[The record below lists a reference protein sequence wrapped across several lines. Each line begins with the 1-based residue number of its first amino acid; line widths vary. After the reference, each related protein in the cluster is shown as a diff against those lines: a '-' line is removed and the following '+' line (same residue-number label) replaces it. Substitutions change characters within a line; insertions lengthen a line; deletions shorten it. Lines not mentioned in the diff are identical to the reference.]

1 MLFRSGSAAG
11 STVSAAS
18 VEESRAQGRVSATH
32 SAAAHSTATHSVEYA
47 YLRAI
52 PRVELGESV
61 NVGVLVYCQARDYL
75 ACATWLDPDRVR
87 TLDPSADIDGLA
99 AALGAVAKVCHGGEP
114 AGQAGQVSVGQRF
127 RWLTAPRSAVLQP
140 GPVHLGLCCEPEE
153 TLRRLA
159 AAAGGRS

>member
-1 MLFRSGSAAG
+1 MTAMGSAAASTTG
-11 STVSAAS
+11 SGT
-18 VEESRAQGRVSATH
+18 RTQPPGTH
-32 SAAAHSTATHSVEYA
+32 PVEYA
-47 YLRAI
+47 YLRAV

-75 ACATWLDPDRVR
+75 ACATWFDPDRVR
-87 TLDPSADIDGLA
+87 TLDPAADVEGLA
-99 AALGAVAKVCHGGEP
+99 AALGAISKICRGGEH

-159 AAAGGRS
+159 AAAGGLS

>member
-1 MLFRSGSAAG
+1 MSTNADTHTNADTNVVAQKSA
-11 STVSAAS
+11 
-18 VEESRAQGRVSATH
+18 RP
-32 SAAAHSTATHSVEYA
+32 THSVEYA
-47 YLRAI
+47 YLRAV

-75 ACATWLDPDRVR
+75 ACASWFDPGRVRALDPAVDVE
-87 TLDPSADIDGLA
+87 GLA
-99 AALGAVAKVCHGGEP
+99 AALGAIVRICGGGER
-114 AGQAGQVSVGQRF
+114 AGQAGEISVGQRF

-159 AAAGGRS
+159 ASAAGGPSS

>member
-1 MLFRSGSAAG
+1 MTTMGSAAA
-11 STVSAAS
+11 STVSTTGTQPP
-18 VEESRAQGRVSATH
+18 V
-32 SAAAHSTATHSVEYA
+32 THSVEYA
-47 YLRAI
+47 YLRAV

-87 TLDPSADIDGLA
+87 TLDPAADVDGLA
-99 AALGAVAKVCHGGEP
+99 AALGAVAKVCRGGEH

>member
-1 MLFRSGSAAG
+1 MGSA
-11 STVSAAS
+11 T
-18 VEESRAQGRVSATH
+18 ESRARTQDSATT
-32 SAAAHSTATHSVEYA
+32 AHVHEYAHAVEYA
-47 YLRAI
+47 YLRAV

-61 NVGVLVYCQARDYL
+61 NVGVLVYCQARDFL

-87 TLDPSADIDGLA
+87 ALDPAADVDGLA
-99 AALGAVAKVCHGGEP
+99 AALGAIAKVCHGGEH
-114 AGQAGQVSVGQRF
+114 AGQAGEVSLGQRF

-159 AAAGGRS
+159 AAAATGRRP

>member
-1 MLFRSGSAAG
+1 MGSAAA
-11 STVSAAS
+11 STTA
-18 VEESRAQGRVSATH
+18 ETRTRAL
-32 SAAAHSTATHSVEYA
+32 ATHSVEYA
-47 YLRAI
+47 YLRAV

-87 TLDPSADIDGLA
+87 TLDSAVDVDGLA
-99 AALGAVAKVCHGGEP
+99 AALGAIAKVCRGGEA
-114 AGQAGQVSVGQRF
+114 AGQAAQVSVGQRF

-159 AAAGGRS
+159 ASAGGRS

>member
-1 MLFRSGSAAG
+1 VTTIG
-11 STVSAAS
+11 T
-18 VEESRAQGRVSATH
+18 QPQPPATH
-32 SAAAHSTATHSVEYA
+32 PVEYA
-47 YLRAI
+47 YLRAV

-75 ACATWLDPDRVR
+75 ACATWFDPDRLR
-87 TLDPSADIDGLA
+87 ALDPAADVDGLA
-99 AALGAVAKVCHGGEP
+99 AALGAIAKICRGGEH
-114 AGQAGQVSVGQRF
+114 AGQAGEVSVGQRF

-159 AAAGGRS
+159 AAAGGSSRPY